1 MKHLSQ
7 ALNAQDVVN
16 RMADAVEEIDAP
28 ECEPAL

>member
-16 RMADAVEEIDAP
+16 RMADAVKETDAP
-28 ECEPAL
+28 KRGPTY